1 MAAPSTSHSPRPWPN
16 LPQFV
21 WRVVPNE
28 EGACHEQRGPRHWVE
43 AATSRARQFLIG
55 RARTPQAC
63 FFYRR
68 GVQCDKSHNESIG
81 RRKQELLC
89 QRNIVACQKKKTR
102 RGRGRRDL
110 LSPKSRKIKKQ
121 SGRERREP
129 LEERARKQSRSA
141 RQFSPRSRSRHLCQT
156 SPCARRSGSA
166 QSLRGKQPLPRT
178 VIVAVPSTSHSPR
191 RWPNLPQFVWRVVPN
206 EEGACHE
213 QRGPRHWVEAE
224 GSKARQF
231 LIGKAPTP
239 QD

>member
-1 MAAPSTSHSPRPWPN
+1 MSSEAPGTGLKRQPQEPGSSSSAERA
-16 LPQFV
+16 LPKHVFFIEEEFSATKATM
-21 WRVVPNE
+21 RVSE
-28 EGACHEQRGPRHWVE
+28 EGSKSCYARG
-43 AATSRARQFLIG
+43 TS
-55 RARTPQAC
+55 
-63 FFYRR
+63 
-68 GVQCDKSHNESIG
+68 
-81 RRKQELLC
+81 LL
-89 QRNIVACQKKKTR
+89 AKKKKTR